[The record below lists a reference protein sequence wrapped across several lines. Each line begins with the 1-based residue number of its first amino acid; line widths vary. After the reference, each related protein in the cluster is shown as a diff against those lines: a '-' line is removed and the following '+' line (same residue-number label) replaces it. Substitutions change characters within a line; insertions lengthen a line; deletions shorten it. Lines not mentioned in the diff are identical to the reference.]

1 MVVVHPEY
9 ALLVLEINNLKDEIA
24 SSIVEKDMLSN
35 YICKDLEIEYMLKI
49 GSLEY
54 KLVVA
59 ENKYDKMLKKLE
71 IIEDKLAKNKDI
83 DMAKINKKIDNLFKK
98 QTKVEKNMS
107 DAIDFSIEMSSIELF
122 DYDLLDEMNVDYFKI
137 QKLYN
142 PIFDLEITEEKK
154 KNYEKIE
161 KYYKKG
167 NYKRIHKLAK
177 DYNENDIFQDEIR
190 NMKNLKNKYIKIL
203 QDNKKDIRR
212 IKNSF
217 PYNQKTILEDEN
229 LYRRKKDSINR
240 KIADIN
246 IKTSKIEKKI
256 DNRLKN
262 L

>member
-83 DMAKINKKIDNLFKK
+83 DMSKINKKIDNLFKK